1 MSPNR
6 LLKEDSAM
14 YLETGANV
22 EYTQNE
28 DLTQKNDK
36 KISSNFN
43 DNKLLSPFAPSKLP
57 KSLIAMSN

>member
-1 MSPNR
+1 
-6 LLKEDSAM
+6 M

-36 KISSNFN
+36 KIFSNFN
-43 DNKLLSPFAPSKLP
+43 DQSDQKLLSPFAPSKLP